1 MAKKKTKKRIAP
13 VNRRGL
19 QSTSWSL
26 NTTEI
31 RRRRERLG
39 LTMAQ
44 AAEAAGMSHRQAWYR
59 LESGQRKSVSLA
71 TLIVISR
78 VLKAKVDALLK
89 FGG

>member
-1 MAKKKTKKRIAP
+1 
-13 VNRRGL
+13 
-19 QSTSWSL
+19 
-26 NTTEI
+26 
-31 RRRRERLG
+31 
-39 LTMAQ
+39 
-44 AAEAAGMSHRQAWYR
+44 MSHRQAWYR